1 MPVSTD
7 RDAATAFLPPAPA
20 STATARLSRAW
31 LLLGV
36 SALAASGLFAIL
48 IVAARTPGLGER
60 IPWAD
65 FFHTALV
72 VHVDLSVLIWF
83 LAFAGALWCVTGSG
97 RAAGAGWAALL
108 LCALGTLMISAAPFT
123 GAGQPF
129 MNNYVPVLRQ
139 PFFLAGLGVF
149 GAGFALLAA
158 RTLLANATAWHWSD
172 ARDVARFG
180 LYAAAVVA
188 LLSIALLLWSFVTV
202 GDRVDGVGY
211 YEVLFWSG
219 GHALQFAHTLLLL
232 VVWLWLAQASGAR
245 FVVAPRVV
253 ALLLALTAAPVLLAP
268 LLQAAL
274 DPVSGEFRQAFTEL
288 MRWGGLGAL
297 PLGLIVA
304 WGVMR
309 APQSA
314 TPERAALVASLVL
327 FTAGGVLGFLIRGVN
342 VVIPAHYHGSI
353 VGVTLAFMGCTYLL
367 LSRLGYGAVPARL
380 ARTQAWI
387 YGGGQLLHI
396 LGLAWSGGY
405 GVARKTAGAAQALDD
420 LPRVLGM
427 GMMGLGGLIAI
438 IGGLLFVIVVWK
450 SVRVP
455 RAG

>member
-1 MPVSTD
+1 MVASND

-20 STATARLSRAW
+20 SGATARLARAW

-36 SALAASGLFAIL
+36 AALAASGLFAVL

-83 LAFAGALWCVTGSG
+83 LSFAGALWCFTGSG
-97 RAAGAGWAALL
+97 RAVRSGWAALL
-108 LCALGTLMISAAPFT
+108 LCALGTLMICMAPFT

-158 RTLLANATAWHWSD
+158 RTLVAGAPAWRWSD
-172 ARDVARFG
+172 AQDVMRFG
-180 LYAAAVVA
+180 LFAGAVVA
-188 LLSIALLLWSFVTV
+188 LVSLAALLWSYVV
-202 GDRVDGVGY
+202 IADRVEGVGY
-211 YEVLFWSG
+211 YEVLFWGG
-219 GHALQFAHTLLLL
+219 GHVLQFTHTLLLL
-232 VVWLWLAQASGAR
+232 VVWMWLAQAGGAR
-245 FVVAPRVV
+245 IAAGPRAVAI
-253 ALLLALTAAPVLLAP
+253 LLALTAAPVLLTPA
-268 LLQAAL
+268 LLAAM

-288 MRWGGLGAL
+288 MRWGGLGAV

-304 WGVMR
+304 WGVLR
-309 APQSA
+309 APKSA
-314 TPERAALVASLVL
+314 APERAALIASLVL
-327 FTAGGVLGFLIRGVN
+327 FATGGVLGFLIRGVN

-353 VGVTLAFMGCTYLL
+353 VGVTLAFMGCTYYLL
-367 LSRLGYGAVPARL
+367 PRLGYGVPPPRL
-380 ARTQAWI
+380 ARAQAWV
-387 YGGGQLLHI
+387 YGGGQLMHI

-438 IGGLLFVIVVWK
+438 IGGLMFVIVVWK
-450 SVRVP
+450 SVRA
-455 RAG
+455 RY